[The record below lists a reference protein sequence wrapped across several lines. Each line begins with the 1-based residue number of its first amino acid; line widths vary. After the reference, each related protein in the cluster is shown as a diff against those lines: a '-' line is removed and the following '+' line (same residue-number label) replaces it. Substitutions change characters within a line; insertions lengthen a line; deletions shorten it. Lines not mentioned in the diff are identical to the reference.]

1 MHTALIFLPLAAM
14 VVVVRAVKKM
24 AVLLQRLLEQQ
35 TQAAVEAVVEL
46 RLLRTQWLALL
57 GVQASSLFLTPALP
71 SKWLV
76 AR

>member
-1 MHTALIFLPLAAM
+1 VVLAAA
-14 VVVVRAVKKM
+14 VRVVKKM
-24 AVLLQRLLEQQ
+24 AALLQQLREQQ
-35 TQAAVEAVVEL
+35 IQAAGAVQVEL

-76 AR
+76 VR